1 MHVCI
6 YVCIYV
12 MYVCMHVMYV
22 MYVCMY
28 VFMYVFMY
36 VCMCTYK
43 SVFICVYISWTPNA
57 SWNPSVAPFARIAS
71 RPGLAHL
78 AQVGLQRRTD
88 IDTHTS
94 THTQAQRKFKTPKE
108 TEDGPT
114 KCFCL
119 RKPDG
124 PFLLEGCRW
133 VTTHKTP
140 HTHLDTRHPHT
151 SRAAAQRKEQ
161 THKQKEDSPTKC
173 LCPRESIM
181 APLC

>member
-1 MHVCI
+1 MKSISGTVRAHCKSPWP
-6 YVCIYV
+6 
-12 MYVCMHVMYV
+12 
-22 MYVCMY
+22 
-28 VFMYVFMY
+28 
-36 VCMCTYK
+36 CTFG
-43 SVFICVYISWTPNA
+43 SSGC
-57 SWNPSVAPFARIAS
+57 
-71 RPGLAHL
+71 
-78 AQVGLQRRTD
+78 TD
-88 IDTHTS
+88 ENRHRHTHTS

-173 LCPRESIM
+173 LCPREYHGPSLFRL
-181 APLC
+181 PLGLFNSSSAGSLLQLWGALRAQEFFFFLSKMKYGPGSKKKT